1 MLFVNQTEYG
11 NARYR
16 CAGLRLPAHQRALG
30 PAGPQKVV
38 AQVEKLAKGVLNLAL
53 ARKAGLRFYGGL
65 IPQLRSTG
73 PGLRADRWLFEQ
85 LP

>member
-1 MLFVNQTEYG
+1 
-11 NARYR
+11 
-16 CAGLRLPAHQRALG
+16 
-30 PAGPQKVV
+30 VV